1 MADRGCIAAASGPAA
16 TVKAAVNIFFEQR
29 AVAPQDFHL
38 LICKSN
44 ATRLALDAEVRRR
57 LRAEGLLTGD
67 DVTLNASTPSGRAYR
82 LALAKGDR
90 IRFGVR
96 CKIGEHDVIN
106 GTTATVKDV
115 VAEEDGHA
123 LILADIDGREAVFS
137 SRDVTDDRGRVRLST
152 DYAITIWSCQGRTGR
167 TATIVADSAFDLRDC
182 YVALSRA
189 KEQSFVCW
197 DSRALNFAIRAENGF
212 ERPPEDIS
220 VEERR
225 EHLVRQMSRWRT
237 KASTLD
243 FVSTQAAQPTREYD
257 PPRTIDGQRAFDL
270 DFEAAAGY

>member
-1 MADRGCIAAASGPAA
+1 LRELVEQLAEGNVAAAISTMADRGCIAEAPGPAA

-38 LICKSN
+38 LIYKSN

-57 LRAEGLLTGD
+57 LRAEGVLTGD
-67 DVTLNASTPSGRAYR
+67 DVTLNASTPSGRAYC

-137 SRDVTDDRGRVRLST
+137 SRDVTDDRDRVRLSNLVLL
-152 DYAITIWSCQGRTGR
+152 GPH
-167 TATIVADSAFDLRDC
+167 
-182 YVALSRA
+182 
-189 KEQSFVCW
+189 
-197 DSRALNFAIRAENGF
+197 
-212 ERPPEDIS
+212 RPNSDH
-220 VEERR
+220 RC
-225 EHLVRQMSRWRT
+225 
-237 KASTLD
+237 
-243 FVSTQAAQPTREYD
+243 
-257 PPRTIDGQRAFDL
+257 GQRI
-270 DFEAAAGY
+270 